1 MPTYTYKCKN
11 GHVHEEFRSMSNR
24 NTPSKCFCGAM
35 AERTMSGNN
44 PSFVF
49 ARQPGESYLDRLDL
63 KKMWA
68 EKDKQDYQGQI

>member
-1 MPTYTYKCKN
+1 
-11 GHVHEEFRSMSNR
+11 
-24 NTPSKCFCGAM
+24 M

-49 ARQPGESYLDRLDL
+49 ARQPGESYLDRLNL

-68 EKDKQDYQGQI
+68 EKDKQDYQGQL